1 MGEGRKGLACPAKLP
16 RPANR
21 AACETRPTS
30 PPPAPVH
37 RLHTR
42 PMSFWVSTCH
52 LHKIYA
58 LLLDTRLARNV
69 VIARQEVPQE
79 SLLTQAQQ
87 SATGL
92 LTLVT

>member
-1 MGEGRKGLACPAKLP
+1 
-16 RPANR
+16 
-21 AACETRPTS
+21 
-30 PPPAPVH
+30 
-37 RLHTR
+37 
-42 PMSFWVSTCH
+42 MSFWVSTCH